1 MWFIHYNILYSLYFL
16 CQPIRKIYF
25 IHIHFIKLVKHS
37 RMLSNQ
43 IHVHYFGIR
52 WMKIHCRFRC
62 FCCLFIWNVFIR
74 IHLSL
79 YLSVY
84 EDGENIFKWLIWFNH
99 SGMRN
104 YKIWS
109 TVFSFAP
116 FAAELYSRYLNT
128 SSLNQANKHWLTF
141 RLLWYLLL

>member
-52 WMKIHCRFRC
+52 WMKIHCRFRW

-74 IHLSL
+74 F

-84 EDGENIFKWLIWFNH
+84 EDGEKYINDSYGSTTPACGTTKFGQLFSIRTLCRWTLFPLSQYFFPQ
-99 SGMRN
+99 SG
-104 YKIWS
+104 
-109 TVFSFAP
+109 
-116 FAAELYSRYLNT
+116 E
-128 SSLNQANKHWLTF
+128 
-141 RLLWYLLL
+141 